1 MRKGLKKL
9 KEKLLS
15 ELGNVT
21 FRYTEL
27 KDEREYVNKWMGAK
41 DETPN
46 DRENERLFKYMYENP
61 RTRQEAEFIR
71 LMFIELL
78 IIM

>member
-1 MRKGLKKL
+1 MRKRLKKL
-9 KEKLLS
+9 KEKLLL
-15 ELGNVT
+15 ELGNAK
-21 FRYTEL
+21 FKYTEL
-27 KDEREYVNKWMGAK
+27 RDEREYVNKWMRAK

-46 DRENERLFKYMYENP
+46 DRENERIFKYMYENP